1 MKLDFEN
8 ILLLLIALGFLGF
21 MVGLVGRNTGN
32 SKKKTLRG
40 ESVYKY
46 LTSISVIV
54 LLIAAFLYSILFS

>member
-40 ESVYKY
+40 ESFYKY

-54 LLIAAFLYSILFS
+54 LLLAAFLYSILFS